1 MYFQSSHIFTHLLII
16 VTFTMGSCETSVKS
30 FQSIF
35 KEMNNIDEWNESQ
48 KNKICDQLHTITQL
62 SATVEKQKRSMLQIQ
77 AEYEKVSMQLHEEM
91 KKHKNFSNKYECTRK
106 LAEGFKSQI
115 TKLVEEIKV
124 CKDYKTLI
132 DEKNNEKV
140 YSIKL
145 LENKYTI
152 LLNKFTKFKD
162 DKEKSEIKLLQSKQ
176 DNDLL
181 YKIELE
187 KLQNLRHKLEE
198 TVEVQC
204 STIESLEFQLKAEQ
218 YSLTEKLL
226 LEENLNAENKSL
238 LKKLND
244 LITDRNTLTVKNE
257 NFSNIIN
264 LLKKDVGNLNDDIQ
278 TKNEELRVFSNK
290 EKKFKLLLESSSK
303 KSNVLQEN
311 VECLNSEINSLVEQ
325 IKIVSAES
333 SEISC
338 LLTEKCKELNII
350 KKRSSLLQSD
360 KTALEKVLNQ
370 TKQDLLN
377 SNDDS
382 KKNQQKVLSKQ
393 VEVDKVKSDL
403 TKLEKSLN
411 KVIASLKIDINS
423 KEQLYVKET
432 STLKNEA
439 KVKETE
445 LLKIIDNLKLDITEK
460 VKEALKSE
468 EEHKKVINQKCNKIN
483 EIEKNNDQLR
493 EKVSKL
499 EKFVTKCENQTKV
512 INMNECSLNEIKLK
526 LNDKDKVLKSV
537 DNEIKALKNENDTKE
552 KEIKSLQLEIN
563 NLKTNKSDL
572 DQNLAQLD
580 KDFKLKENK
589 LESLQKQSKEELDS
603 KETELKNIKEKYE
616 EQLNSLNKEL
626 TNLKSSNEE
635 LQVNLTSANENVK
648 TSTNLLEKKEKALK
662 ISTDL
667 LQKCQDEIEKKTSE
681 LDTNKKSLTDL
692 EENYS
697 KEKETKE
704 KVVEE
709 TKKME
714 TKIENFIIKEKE
726 LQDKIKLLE
735 EKSKQKPNIY
745 QYPSALPKENKV
757 RSKRV
762 TQAKNK
768 STPSKKNPLVDTSCD
783 INSSFFDEI
792 SNDEPTKVSTPK
804 RTNKRKLAPKT
815 PGSCKLYTSWKKKKD
830 TATPAKKK
838 NPVKKIDLFA
848 EDSDWFD

>member
-1 MYFQSSHIFTHLLII
+1 M
-16 VTFTMGSCETSVKS
+16 MGSCETSVKS

-35 KEMNNIDEWNESQ
+35 KEMNNIDEWNENQ
-48 KNKICDQLHTITQL
+48 KNKICDQINTITQL

-91 KKHKNFSNKYECTRK
+91 KKHKSFSNKYEYTRK
-106 LAEGFKSQI
+106 LAEGFKNQI
-115 TKLVEEIKV
+115 TKLAEEIKV

-132 DEKNNEKV
+132 DEKNDEKV

-145 LENKYTI
+145 LENNYTTLI
-152 LLNKFTKFKD
+152 NKFTKFKD
-162 DKEKSEIKLLQSKQ
+162 DKEKSEIKLIQSKQ

-181 YKIELE
+181 YKMELQ
-187 KLQNLRHKLEE
+187 KLQNLKHKLEE

-204 STIESLEFQLKAEQ
+204 STIESLEFQLKTER

-226 LEENLNAENKSL
+226 VEENLNAENKSL

-244 LITDRNTLTVKNE
+244 LITDRNTLTDE
-257 NFSNIIN
+257 NKKISNTIN
-264 LLKKDVGNLNDDIQ
+264 LLKKDVSNLKHDIQ
-278 TKNEELRVFSNK
+278 TKNDELRVYSNK
-290 EKKFKLLLESSSK
+290 EKEFESLLLSSSK
-303 KSNVLQEN
+303 NSDLLQEN
-311 VECLNSEINSLVEQ
+311 VECLNSEIYSLVEQ
-325 IKIVSAES
+325 MKIVSAEN
-333 SEISC
+333 SEVSG
-338 LLTEKCKELNII
+338 LLTEKCKELNVI
-350 KKRSSLLQSD
+350 KKSNSLLQSD
-360 KTALEKVLNQ
+360 KTALEKKLIQ

-377 SNDDS
+377 SNDES
-382 KKNQQKVLSKQ
+382 KKNQQLILSKQ
-393 VEVDKVKSDL
+393 VEIDKVKSEL
-403 TKLEKSLN
+403 TKQEKSLN
-411 KVIASLKIDINS
+411 KVIASLKTEITS
-423 KEQLYVKET
+423 KEHLYVKET

-439 KVKETE
+439 KVKEAE
-445 LLKIIDNLKLDITEK
+445 LLKIIDNLKFDYAEK

-468 EEHKKVINQKCNKIN
+468 EEHKKVINQKSNKIN
-483 EIEKNNDQLR
+483 EIKENNVQLK
-493 EKVSKL
+493 EKVSNL

-512 INMNECSLNEIKLK
+512 INKNECSLNEMKLK
-526 LNDKDKVLKSV
+526 LNDKDKVIKSIK
-537 DNEIKALKNENDTKE
+537 NEINVLKNENDTKE
-552 KEIKSLQLEIN
+552 KEITSFKLEIN
-563 NLKTNKSDL
+563 NLKTNKSNL
-572 DQNLAQLD
+572 DQNLAKLD

-589 LESLQKQSKEELDS
+589 FETLQKKSKEELDS
-603 KETELKNIKEKYE
+603 KETELKSIKEKYE

-626 TNLKSSNEE
+626 TNLKASNDE
-635 LQVNLTSANENVK
+635 LEANLKSANENVK

-681 LDTNKKSLTDL
+681 LDTNKKSLIDL
-692 EENYS
+692 EKNYS

-704 KVVEE
+704 KVEEE

-714 TKIENFIIKEKE
+714 TKIENFIKKEKE

-735 EKSKQKPNIY
+735 EKSKQNPDIY

-768 STPSKKNPLVDTSCD
+768 STPSKMNPLVDTSCD

-804 RTNKRKLAPKT
+804 RINKRKLAPKT